1 MKRAFKE
8 AGVEGKTALILASW
22 FGSGL
27 APFAPGTFG
36 TLAGVPLVL
45 LMGRLGTLQ
54 AVLFVLFFV
63 AVSVWA
69 ADVSCRILERN
80 DPSLVVVD
88 EVAGFLLALFLV
100 PLTFGQI
107 CIGFFLFRLF
117 DVLKPFPIRN
127 LENLRGGLGV
137 VADDL
142 LAGVY
147 ANLSLR
153 LLLFFLLTGSQ
164 D

>member
-36 TLAGVPLVL
+36 TLAGVPLVF

-69 ADVSCRILERN
+69 ADVSCRILARN
-80 DPSLVVVD
+80 DPSSVVVD
-88 EVAGFLLALFLV
+88 EVAGFLLSLFLV

>member
-1 MKRAFKE
+1 
-8 AGVEGKTALILASW
+8 
-22 FGSGL
+22 
-27 APFAPGTFG
+27 
-36 TLAGVPLVL
+36 
-45 LMGRLGTLQ
+45 MGRLGTLQ

-69 ADVSCRILERN
+69 ADVSCRILARN